1 MNPSLSHPLFNTHD
15 HFSPTVRRSRSM
27 RSTWSKAL
35 VATVVLLAPQAARA
49 TDGHL
54 LHGVGAVNSAVG
66 GIGVASNA
74 SLLGSFFHNPAGL
87 ASFDGTNLEMGF
99 ELMKPERTVT
109 STYGPMSGST
119 TSDADWTPIPA
130 FGFTTKLSNGVVI
143 GLSGLGIGG
152 FGVNYAADPTNPI
165 LMPAPNGFGQVYS
178 NFQLMKIS
186 PAVAWNATDKLSI
199 GFAANIDWS
208 SLAVSPMPIAA
219 PDYDP
224 GPDLTPGT
232 LDDRSYYP
240 SASAA
245 DAVFGF
251 GFQAGLQYELSPS
264 MTLGLA
270 YTSPQMFSDFEF
282 QMTHANPNLPNYG
295 AARTVTFRMDVPAIY
310 GAGLAWSPSD
320 RLDLGLD
327 AKYVTYSS
335 TEGFEAKGYNADGSV
350 KGFGWDDI
358 MVLAAG
364 LQFQATDRFT
374 LRGGYNYSGNPIPDE
389 QSMFN
394 IPAPAIVQHHI
405 TGGFGFAIT
414 DGVELN
420 VAAYKALENSIE
432 GAMYR
437 PAAVPGTSVKS
448 VMSETS
454 MLIGFKFSPKKN

>member
-1 MNPSLSHPLFNTHD
+1 
-15 HFSPTVRRSRSM
+15 M
-27 RSTWSKAL
+27 RSPFAKAL
-35 VATVVLLAPQAARA
+35 VAIAVLAAPQAARA

-66 GIGVASNA
+66 GIGIAPNA
-74 SLLGSFFHNPAGL
+74 SLLGSVYANPAGL

-99 ELMKPERTVT
+99 ELMKPDRTVS

-130 FGFTTKLSNGVVI
+130 FGFSTKLSNGVVI

-152 FGVNYAADPTNPI
+152 FGVNYAADPSNPI

-186 PAVAWNATDKLSI
+186 PAVAWNATDKLRV
-199 GFAANIDWS
+199 GFAANIDWE
-208 SLAVSPMPIAA
+208 SLAVTPMPIAA

-224 GPDLTPGT
+224 GVDLTPGT
-232 LDDRSYYP
+232 LDDRSFYP
-240 SASAA
+240 SAAAA

-251 GFQAGLQYELSPS
+251 GFQAGLQYAISPS

-295 AARTVTFRMDVPAIY
+295 TARTVAFRMDVPAIY
-310 GAGLAWSPSD
+310 GAGLDWAPSE
-320 RLDLGLD
+320 RLHLGVD
-327 AKYVTYSS
+327 AKYVAYGS
-335 TEGFEAKGYNADGSV
+335 TEGFEAKGYNPDGSV
-350 KGFGWDDI
+350 KGFGWENI
-358 MVLAAG
+358 TVVAAG
-364 LQFQATDRFT
+364 VQFKAGERLT

-394 IPAPAIVQHHI
+394 IPAPAVVQHHI
-405 TGGFGFAIT
+405 TGGFGFAIA

-448 VMSETS
+448 AMSETS
-454 MLIGFKFSPKKN
+454 MLVGFTFRPAKL

>member
-1 MNPSLSHPLFNTHD
+1 MNPSVRDRIRRTTPPNSVWRDVPMRTRLSLALAALT
-15 HFSPTVRRSRSM
+15 
-27 RSTWSKAL
+27 L
-35 VATVVLLAPQAARA
+35 VAAPRTAVA

-54 LHGVGAVNSAVG
+54 LHGVGAVNSALG
-66 GIGVASNA
+66 GIGIASNE
-74 SLLGSFFHNPAGL
+74 SLLGSAFTNPAGL

-109 STYGPMSGST
+109 STFGAMTGST

-143 GLSGLGIGG
+143 ALSGLGVGG

-165 LMPAPNGFGQVYS
+165 LMPRPNGFGQLYS
-178 NFQLMKIS
+178 NYQLMKIS
-186 PAVAWNATDKLSI
+186 PAVAWDVNEKLSV
-199 GFAANIDWS
+199 GFAANIDWQ
-208 SLAVSPMPIAA
+208 SLAVDPMPIAA

-232 LDDRSYYP
+232 LDDRSFYP
-240 SASAA
+240 SAAAA

-251 GFQAGLQYELSPS
+251 GFQAGLQYKLTEKA
-264 MTLGLA
+264 TLGLA
-270 YTSPQMFSDFEF
+270 YTSPQMFGDFEF

-295 AARTVTFRMDVPAIY
+295 TARTLAFRMDVPAIY
-310 GAGLAWSPSD
+310 GVGLALSPSD
-320 RLDLGLD
+320 RLHLGLD

-335 TEGFEAKGYNADGSV
+335 TKGFEEKGYNPDGSV
-350 KGFGWDDI
+350 KGFGWEDI
-358 MVLAAG
+358 AVVAAG
-364 LQFQATDRFT
+364 VRFDASDRVT

-405 TGGFGFAIT
+405 TGGIGVAIT
-414 DGVELN
+414 SGVELN
-420 VAAYKALENSIE
+420 ISAYKALENSIE

-437 PAAVPGTSVKS
+437 PAAVPGTSVKNA
-448 VMSETS
+448 MSETS
-454 MLIGFKFSPKKN
+454 ILMGFTFRPSR